1 MKFIHAADIHL
12 DSPLKGL
19 ERYEGAPAEE
29 IRSATRKA
37 FEQLIDFCLEE
48 EVELLLL
55 AGDLYDA
62 DWKDY
67 NTGLFFIHQ
76 AARLTRR
83 GIRVVIVRG
92 NHDAASQIT
101 RRLRLPDGG
110 HELST
115 RKPDTLPLDDLGIAI
130 HGQGFSKREVTSN
143 LARALPDPLPGRF
156 NIGLLHSSLDGR
168 EGHDVY
174 APCSLDDLT
183 GKGYDYWALGHIH
196 RREIVSRDPP
206 IVFPGNLQGRH
217 SRETGPKG
225 AYLVEV
231 EEGEVVRLD
240 FKPLETVRWEIVE
253 VDVSGLESFQDIA
266 EACLAALQSRCGD
279 LGDQVLASRLRL
291 DGISPIHHRLIGD
304 PEHVA
309 QEIRAAAAELPT
321 PVWVEKALV
330 QTRAQQDAAAL
341 ASREDA
347 VGGLLRGLADLRR
360 DEEALQA
367 VKQALSG
374 LARKLP
380 GEYKQHEE
388 GLDLEDTESLLSLL
402 PEVEDLLIALLQDR
416 GEEP

>member
-101 RRLRLPDGG
+101 RRLRLPAGV
-110 HELST
+110 HELPT
-115 RKPDTLPLDDLGIAI
+115 RKPDTLCFEDLEVAI

-143 LARALPDPLPGRF
+143 LARTLPDPLPGRF

-174 APCSLDDLT
+174 APCSLDELT

-240 FKPLETVRWEIVE
+240 FKPLETVRWELVE

-330 QTRAQQDAAAL
+330 QTRAQRDAAAL

-360 DEEALQA
+360 DKEALQA